1 MVFVK
6 KIFCCEYTLVM
17 ETLLERWNM
26 FSGISTD
33 MTVATAGVDSV
44 ATETCAGHMIN
55 VRAGQFRDLR
65 LEVIQPP

>member
-1 MVFVK
+1 
-6 KIFCCEYTLVM
+6 
-17 ETLLERWNM
+17 M

-65 LEVIQPP
+65 LEVVQPP